1 MHSARGWLRL
11 EGGLVL
17 VAAVVS
23 YSALGFNKLWFM
35 LLLLA
40 PDVSLLAYLINKDL
54 GHRVYNLGHSYLLP
68 MVLGGLGIARETD
81 ILAQASLIWI
91 AHIGFDRL
99 MGYGLKIGPG
109 FKDTHLGRIG
119 TKK

>member
-1 MHSARGWLRL
+1 
-11 EGGLVL
+11 
-17 VAAVVS
+17 
-23 YSALGFNKLWFM
+23 
-35 LLLLA
+35 
-40 PDVSLLAYLINKDL
+40 
-54 GHRVYNLGHSYLLP
+54 